1 MSDEDKSSK
10 TEEPTEK
17 KLSDQRKKGNVPSSK
32 EVGTMVS
39 IFSLMIIVMYILPH
53 AGPQFATAISQVFD
67 VAGTVEIGQGL
78 EGLEDTK
85 DLTGGFLKSVVLILG
100 PVFLMMALAAVF
112 GVLIQGETVVTTER
126 IKPKFSNISPVSGLK
141 KIVSVNNLIE
151 FLKSILKVG
160 VVAGI
165 GYLVV
170 TSSVS
175 AIWMGELFVPESLPG
190 YLRAKVG
197 VILLSCAAFLIPVA
211 IFDLIYKRLDWI
223 KKNRMSFK
231 EIKDENKDA
240 EGDPH
245 MKAKRAE
252 KRQEMSRKRMSQTVP
267 TATVILTNPTHYA
280 VALRYEKGVDA
291 VPVCVAKGIDTR
303 ALKIREIAK
312 EHEIPIIENRPLARA
327 LHATVEVDG
336 VVPVDHWQAVAEIIA
351 FVMDLR
357 NKIPSKP
364 PEGSELHDD

>member
-1 MSDEDKSSK
+1 MSEEDKSSK

-39 IFSLMIIVMYILPH
+39 VFSLMIIVMFILPN
-53 AGPQFATAISQVFD
+53 AGPQFATALGRLFEL
-67 VAGTVEIGQGL
+67 AGTSEIASGR
-78 EGLEDTK
+78 EGLEDAK
-85 DLTGGFLKSVVLILG
+85 ELTGGMLKDVMLILG
-100 PVFLMMALAAVF
+100 PVFLMMALAAIF

-126 IKPKFSNISPVSGLK
+126 IKPKWSNISPIGGFK
-141 KIVSVNNLIE
+141 KIFSVNNLIE
-151 FLKSILKVG
+151 FLKSIIKVG
-160 VVAGI
+160 VVAAI
-165 GYLVV
+165 GYFVV
-170 TSSVS
+170 TQAVG
-175 AIWMGELFVPESLPG
+175 AIWMGELFVPEAIPA
-190 YLRAKVG
+190 YLRSKVG
-197 VILLSCAAFLIPVA
+197 LILLSCAAFLVPVA
-211 IFDLIYKRLDWI
+211 IFDMIYKRMDWI
-223 KKNRMSFK
+223 KKNRMSMK

-245 MKAKRAE
+245 MKAKRNE

-280 VALRYEKGVDA
+280 VALRYEKGLDE
-291 VPVCVAKGIDTR
+291 VPVCVAKGVDSR

-327 LHATVEVDG
+327 LHATVDVDQS
-336 VVPVDHWQAVAEIIA
+336 VPVDHWQAVAEIIA

-364 PEGSELHDD
+364 PEGSELRDD

>member
-1 MSDEDKSSK
+1 MSEEDKSSK

-39 IFSLMIIVMYILPH
+39 IFSLMIIVVFVMPT
-53 AGPQFATAISQVFD
+53 AGPDFAMALGQMFE
-67 VAGTVEIGQGL
+67 VAGTAEIATGR
-78 EGLEDTK
+78 EGLEDAG
-85 DLTGGFLKSVVLILG
+85 DLVGGLVNSVLVILG
-100 PVFLMMALAAVF
+100 PVFLMMMLAAVF

-126 IKPKFSNISPVSGLK
+126 IKPKWSNISPVSGIK
-141 KIVSVNNLIE
+141 KIVSVNNLVE
-151 FLKSILKVG
+151 FGKSILKVA
-160 VVAGI
+160 VVATI
-165 GYLVV
+165 GFFVV
-170 TSSVS
+170 TGAVG
-175 AIWMGELFVPESLPG
+175 AIWTGELFVPENLPG
-190 YLRAKVG
+190 YLRANAGKTF
-197 VILLSCAAFLIPVA
+197 LWCAAFLVPVS
-211 IFDLIYKRLDWI
+211 IFDLIYKRMDWI
-223 KKNRMSFK
+223 KKNRMSLK
-231 EIKDENKDA
+231 EIKDEHKDS

-245 MKAKRAE
+245 MKAKRNE

-267 TATVILTNPTHYA
+267 TATVILTNPTHFA
-280 VALRYEKGVDA
+280 VALRYEKGFDD
-291 VPVCVAKGIDTR
+291 VPVCVAKGIDSR

-312 EHEIPIIENRPLARA
+312 EHDIPIIENRPLARA

-364 PEGSELHDD
+364 PEGSELRDD